1 MVGTRSKTWTVP
13 GLDCRGDMSILRRI
27 ALPIYRWS
35 TRSKRA
41 ALARRFDET
50 QQWPAAILFYHRVA
64 DRVQNT
70 WSIGCTRFEE
80 QLDLI
85 GSLGTFASLDEIRQ
99 EQLSGTRDRLK
110 IAITFDDGYSENMDR
125 AIPELLRRK
134 IPCTYFVAT
143 DFVEYSQPFP
153 HDIQRGYPLSPNSKE
168 EIRAIA
174 DLGIEIGG
182 HTRSHLDLG
191 QEWQTEK
198 LRREL
203 CDSRKKLQDWTGQS
217 IEYFSFPYGLIHNI
231 SQAAIDMIAE
241 AGYKAFVSALGLWNA
256 PGGDSFHMSRI
267 HGDPCTEA
275 LRNWLTLDP
284 RRIDRKSPLR
294 YKKPALLNDS
304 LTTKHTRPG
313 NAFPSLEF
321 AINTSFSVQSPQ

>member
-1 MVGTRSKTWTVP
+1 
-13 GLDCRGDMSILRRI
+13 MSILRRI

-41 ALARRFDET
+41 EFARRFDET
-50 QQWPAAILFYHRVA
+50 QKWPAAILFYHRVA
-64 DRVQNT
+64 DRIQNT
-70 WSIGCTRFEE
+70 WSIDCARFKE

-85 GSLGTFASLDEIRQ
+85 GSLGSFASLDEIRM
-99 EQLSGTRDRLK
+99 EQLSGRRDRLK
-110 IAITFDDGYSENMDR
+110 VAITFDDGYRENMDT

-143 DFVEYSQPFP
+143 DFVEYSRPFP
-153 HDIQRGYPLSPNSKE
+153 QDIQRGHHLPPNSKE
-168 EIRAIA
+168 EIRTIA

-191 QEWQTEK
+191 QEWPTEK
-198 LRREL
+198 LRSEL

-217 IEYFSFPYGLIHNI
+217 IDYFSFPYGLIHNI
-231 SQAAIDMIAE
+231 SQAAIEMIAE
-241 AGYKAFVSALGLWNA
+241 TGYKAFVSALGLWNV
-256 PGGDSFHMSRI
+256 PGGDSFHLPRM

-284 RRIDRKSPLR
+284 RRIERQSPLR
-294 YKKPALLNDS
+294 YEMPALFNDPL
-304 LTTKHTRPG
+304 LTRRTLPA
-313 NAFPSLEF
+313 NSFPSIDC
-321 AINTSFSVQSPQ
+321 AINTSVPVQPLQ